1 MEQRFSNK
9 IVEKVIYLNSVFA
22 AAIIIVFLITKHE
35 PTVLVG
41 SWFGSFTLELL
52 VLARIS
58 IEKVRTEGREKSED
72 SGNGIRL

>member
-1 MEQRFSNK
+1 MEQRFSDK
-9 IVEKVIYLNSVFA
+9 IVKTVIYLNSVFA
-22 AAIIIVFLITKHE
+22 AVIIIVFLITKHE

-52 VLARIS
+52 VLARIR
-58 IEKVRTEGREKSED
+58 IEKVRTEGREESED

>member
-1 MEQRFSNK
+1 MEQRFSDK
-9 IVEKVIYLNSVFA
+9 IVKTVIYLNSVFA
-22 AAIIIVFLITKHE
+22 AVIIIVFLITKHE

-52 VLARIS
+52 VLARIR
-58 IEKVRTEGREKSED
+58 IEKVRAEEREESED